1 MNISTCEQTMMNLF
15 FYIIL
20 LPIELFFCNC
30 STCSQYNII
39 IPIFVKLYLMNFC
52 SATKYLKH
60 THKYNASIKSIP
72 QTYNQTEM
80 YC

>member
-52 SATKYLKH
+52 SATKYLKPKH
-60 THKYNASIKSIP
+60 NLSF
-72 QTYNQTEM
+72 QLRFNFE
-80 YC
+80 